1 MTTKK
6 EALQAFL
13 EMEEDLE
20 DEVRFLAQSD
30 IDEIKNFLDL
40 ENRVKNIE
48 EFKNIEEL
56 KKYLNDNYNTD
67 IRLVTSEMIAEMNDK
82 DSAWSALDDLVEIA
96 RDSYISGPYMDDELL
111 NEVLELAEVVNDYF
125 LELM

>member
-111 NEVLELAEVVNDYF
+111 NEVLELAEVVNNYF

>member
-40 ENRVKNIE
+40 ENRV
-48 EFKNIEEL
+48 KNIEEL

>member
-56 KKYLNDNYNTD
+56 KKYLNDSYNTD

-111 NEVLELAEVVNDYF
+111 NEVLELAEVVNNYF